1 VEALARAGDLLF
13 AISTSGNS
21 PSVVRAAKVARGL
34 GCRVVAQTGARGGQ
48 LAADADLLLPVPS
61 ANVARIQ
68 ELHTLCI
75 HIVVGALDALL
86 SREGDS

>member
-1 VEALARAGDLLF
+1 
-13 AISTSGNS
+13 
-21 PSVVRAAKVARGL
+21 
-34 GCRVVAQTGARGGQ
+34 
-48 LAADADLLLPVPS
+48 
-61 ANVARIQ
+61 VARIQ